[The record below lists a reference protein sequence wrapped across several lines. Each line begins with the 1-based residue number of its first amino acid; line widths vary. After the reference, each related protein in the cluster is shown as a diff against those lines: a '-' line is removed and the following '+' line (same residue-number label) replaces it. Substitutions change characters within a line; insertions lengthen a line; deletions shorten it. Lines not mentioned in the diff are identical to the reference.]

1 MSSESEQLSEKNQV
15 ISGYI
20 HQFVTVITTGPA
32 LVTEISNTTVES
44 FQVKMLKM
52 ISIDTV
58 PHPVFMTLDTYNFT
72 VLYDIIIL
80 GKIT

>member
-20 HQFVTVITTGPA
+20 HQFVTEITTGPA

-44 FQVKMLKM
+44 FQVKML
-52 ISIDTV
+52 
-58 PHPVFMTLDTYNFT
+58 
-72 VLYDIIIL
+72 
-80 GKIT
+80 